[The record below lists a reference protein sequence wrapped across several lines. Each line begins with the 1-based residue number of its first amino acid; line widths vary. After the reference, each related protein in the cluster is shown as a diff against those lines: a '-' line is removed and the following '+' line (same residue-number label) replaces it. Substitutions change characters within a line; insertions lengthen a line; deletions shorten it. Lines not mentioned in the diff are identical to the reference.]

1 MQIPDAMQTQY
12 QVVFLPWVPF
22 DWGAIGSS
30 MRVGRVVFQPLREF
44 ALEPPTAQFLAR
56 YLDRFRDLHD
66 RPVPTIT
73 LCHYAPE
80 ENGYLISLSEQQLQE
95 IRDAVNLVLFC
106 VLWDELCEFLAT
118 GSRIAAPPT
127 TESFEIV
134 MQAFTDEMLHMESP
148 SITLSAHGMRYT
160 DKLENFRFSI
170 PLNAYLRG
178 LVRPA
183 PDLLHLLQCVFDMEF
198 PEQLRSRILRSLEW
212 FRIANQKDYPVQTQV
227 VSTATALETLLAPD
241 ENRVK
246 RALADAVDDWLRKQW
261 GEWATEAQRDGYSRT
276 AAGFW
281 IWDFYDLRNRIVHG
295 EPVAPGEMFVSVPVQ
310 RGHEV
315 GSVSVCKADIAAF
328 TYGILLIDHLAQHA
342 YSGGLEPVANSET
355 LDESGDNF
363 LRDTLWKVDDAL
375 ANLGWRRRLE
385 DDPKATR
392 LYLQTVLGEL
402 LEPLSCESL
411 IRERSQERPEPAVE
425 DITKG

>member
-1 MQIPDAMQTQY
+1 MQIPDAVQTQY

-22 DWGAIGSS
+22 DWEAIGSS

-44 ALEPPTAQFLAR
+44 APEPTIAQFLTR
-56 YLDRFRDLHD
+56 YFERFRDLHD
-66 RPVPTIT
+66 RPVQTIT

-80 ENGYLISLSEQQLQE
+80 ENGYLISLSEQQFQE

-106 VLWDELCEFLAT
+106 VLWDELCQFLAT
-118 GSRIAAPPT
+118 GFRAAAPPNAET
-127 TESFEIV
+127 FEV
-134 MQAFTDEMLHMESP
+134 VVQTFTDKMLQMDSP
-148 SITLSAHGMRYT
+148 HITLPTHGMRYT
-160 DKLENFRFSI
+160 DKLEKFRFSI

-183 PDLLHLLQCVFDMEF
+183 PDLLHLLQCVFDIGF
-198 PEQLRSRILRSLEW
+198 PEQLGSRILRSLEW

-227 VSTATALETLLAPD
+227 VSIATALETLLAPD
-241 ENRVK
+241 ENRIQST
-246 RALADAVDDWLRKQW
+246 LADAVDAWLRRQW
-261 GEWATEAQRDGYSRT
+261 DEWTVEEQRDGYSRT

-281 IWDFYDLRNRIVHG
+281 MWDFYDLRNRIVHG
-295 EPVAPGEMFVSVPVQ
+295 EPVASEEMFVSVPIKH
-310 RGHEV
+310 GHEV
-315 GSVSVCKADIAAF
+315 GSVSVCRADIASF
-328 TYGILLIDHLAQHA
+328 TYGILLMDYLNHYADL
-342 YSGGLEPVANSET
+342 GNLESMADGATLDNSE
-355 LDESGDNF
+355 DIF

-375 ANLGWRRRLE
+375 ANLGWRKCLE

-411 IRERSQERPEPAVE
+411 IRERSQERPEPTAE